1 MSSRN
6 VIVVGHRD
14 RSNGLYEFSPKV
26 QVVNIVEKVERTM
39 SPQAQ
44 LWHRRLGH
52 IPYKS
57 LNHMLHQNCVI
68 NLLHIDDKD
77 VICEHYL
84 VGH

>member
-1 MSSRN
+1 
-6 VIVVGHRD
+6 
-14 RSNGLYEFSPKV
+14 
-26 QVVNIVEKVERTM
+26 M

-77 VICEHYL
+77 VICEHRL